1 MFRRVRG
8 QIRIALEPQEIEL
21 LQGLVREY
29 LNLLDAEP
37 AAGDPVR
44 ARLFPSASLDD
55 PAVEA
60 EYRDLSTS
68 DLDAHKRAA
77 ARCVLASLEDLG
89 AHGRAPLPDQEQQE
103 AWLVLLTDLRLVLG
117 VHLGVTEE
125 ALDSPPDP
133 TDPAQWPLAVFG
145 HLASLQDSL
154 VVALQAG
161 MSR

>member
-8 QIRIALEPQEIEL
+8 QIRIALAPEEMEL
-21 LQGLVREY
+21 LKGLVREY
-29 LNLLDAEP
+29 LDLLDADP
-37 AAGDPVR
+37 APGDPVR

-55 PAVEA
+55 PAVDS
-60 EYRDLSTS
+60 EYRDLSMS

-77 ARCVLASLEDLG
+77 ARTALVSLEDLS
-89 AHGRAPLPDQEQQE
+89 AHGRARLSDDEQQ

-117 VHLGVTEE
+117 VHLGVSEE
-125 ALDSPPDP
+125 SLDVAPDP
-133 TDPAQWPLAVFG
+133 ADPAQWPLAVFG

-161 MSR
+161 MGR